1 MNNTKIIKKAIEKAN
16 EIGINVSIA
25 LVDTGG
31 HLLEFK
37 RMDGAILA
45 SIDASIKKAK
55 TSILFSMETED
66 LMELGKP
73 GGSLYGMEI
82 LNGGMVLF
90 GGGIPIFQ
98 KGELVGAIGISGGS
112 VEEDIMI
119 ARNAVSSI

>member
-45 SIDASIKKAK
+45 SIDASIK